1 MFPSQ
6 LKIAVKISIV
16 MLLSSFLGGKDL
28 SSTKL
33 HLDLVY
39 TICAFIVADFAG
51 KKFAKQINQLDEKI
65 GKKVTG
71 DIIGP
76 TIMFLSKALFSR
88 TPINMKYMLNILF
101 VVIGFGSYNILVA
114 EKLNALKIDQ
124 DIKDIIGDIAK
135 PFLMLMVSG
144 YLKSGENPLN
154 ANSIRNALFTANGF
168 VANQIVVKATGI

>member
-16 MLLSSFLGGKDL
+16 MLLSSFLGGKDI
-28 SSTKL
+28 SDTKL

-39 TICAFIVADFAG
+39 TICAFIVSDFAT

-71 DIIGP
+71 DIVGP

-101 VVIGFGSYNILVA
+101 VVIGFGSYNVLVA
-114 EKLNALKIDQ
+114 DKLNSMKIDQ
-124 DIKDIIGDIAK
+124 DVKDIISDVAK

-168 VANQIVVKATGI
+168 VANQILVKTTGI